1 MLAAE
6 DLTDEQRKFLNE
18 RKQMATKCARTSAPP
33 HPSAPRCEPLRPAA
47 PRCALLRLTLP
58 LHPRTPLHPLHT
70 PCALA
75 GTRPK
80 PRALSS
86 LRPRSRTRRAFT
98 RPSWAAWSWWRSLRR
113 WCSSG
118 STRAAIEWRAGEPS
132 LARVSVVSFFPSRL
146 VHVYLT
152 MRSIYDCN
160 SQVIASRRTSS
171 SSYALVRATLCM
183 FATRRS
189 RPQSCDHARR
199 KPKSEI

>member
-1 MLAAE
+1 MLSSLCPRVPLLLKTRTPSCRQMQVQQGPTTMLAAE

-86 LRPRSRTRRAFT
+86 LRPRSRTRRVFT
-98 RPSWAAWSWWRSLRR
+98 RPSSAAWSSWPSSRP

-118 STRAAIEWRAGEPS
+118 STRAAIELLALADEPARACTVPRPPPR
-132 LARVSVVSFFPSRL
+132 LACYL
-146 VHVYLT
+146 LT
-152 MRSIYDCN
+152 MRSTVFPCEL
-160 SQVIASRRTSS
+160 R
-171 SSYALVRATLCM
+171 LVRHNT
-183 FATRRS
+183 
-189 RPQSCDHARR
+189 
-199 KPKSEI
+199 E